1 MYAVL
6 GLRERSAGR
15 QCGVFGV
22 RGLPVRAI
30 VREEKRA
37 QRLLHE
43 GCEIALS
50 DVRDVQELVAALRGV
65 KRLLV
70 VCPTN
75 PRAEN
80 AEEDMRSQIAAISV
94 AIDFQRKVG
103 ARTTRPE
110 LDKSGG
116 KGPSILARPA
126 SS

>member
-6 GLRERSAGR
+6 GATGKIGGAAVRGLR
-15 QCGVFGV
+15 V

-30 VREEKRA
+30 AREEKRA
-37 QRLLHE
+37 QRLLNE
-43 GCEIALS
+43 ACEIALS
-50 DVRDVQELVAALRGV
+50 DVRDVKELVAALRGV

-80 AEEDMRSQIAAISV
+80 AEEDMRSKIAAISV

-103 ARTTRPE
+103 ARITRPE